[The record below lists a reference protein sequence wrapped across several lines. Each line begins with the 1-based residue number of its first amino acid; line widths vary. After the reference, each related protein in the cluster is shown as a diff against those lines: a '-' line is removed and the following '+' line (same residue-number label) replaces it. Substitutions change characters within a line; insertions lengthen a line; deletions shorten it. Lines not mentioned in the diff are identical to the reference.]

1 MAHLLHRLLV
11 AVLVG
16 AALQC
21 PVPTDLEALRA
32 GHQLTAPLQF
42 PDPLEYTCPR
52 CTGGADAQHLA
63 QPLPAQPW
71 L

>member
-1 MAHLLHRLLV
+1 MNRSER
-11 AVLVG
+11 
-16 AALQC
+16 
-21 PVPTDLEALRA
+21 TDLEALRA